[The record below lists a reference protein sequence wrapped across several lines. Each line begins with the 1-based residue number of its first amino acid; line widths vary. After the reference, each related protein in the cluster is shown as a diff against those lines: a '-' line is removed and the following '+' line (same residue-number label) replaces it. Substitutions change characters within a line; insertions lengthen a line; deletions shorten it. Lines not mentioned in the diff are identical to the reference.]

1 MSQFSKK
8 WEDLTIADNFIF
20 CKVMENESL
29 CKELLEI
36 LLGIKIEKI
45 NYIKSEHV
53 IENFY
58 DSRGVRL
65 DVFVKDSDRVFDIEI
80 QTGNYEDI
88 ILRSR
93 YYVSACDVATTR
105 RRTEYYKLKEIFI
118 IFICLDDPFGMS
130 LPVYTKKS
138 IFLESNEIEYNDK
151 VHNVFY
157 NCSQWNKVQD
167 EKLSDVM
174 KFISGLH
181 GKSDFVQ
188 KMEEAVVCAKADSSL
203 KDEFMFVSD
212 IIEEEKERARE
223 AAHAEGVAAGR
234 AEGHAKGLGEGRT
247 EGLTEGHAKGLAE
260 AKLEDA
266 VTAVKEFNIP
276 LEQVAE
282 KFNVPLEELKKNL

>member
-138 IFLESNEIEYNDK
+138 IFLESNQIEYNDK

-212 IIEEEKERARE
+212 IIEEEKEKARE
-223 AAHAEGVAAGR
+223 VGHAEGVAAGR
-234 AEGHAKGLGEGRT
+234 IE
-247 EGLTEGHAKGLAE
+247 GLAE
-260 AKLEDA
+260 ASLKSA
-266 VTAVKEFNIP
+266 VTAVKEFNLP
-276 LEQVAE
+276 PEQVAE